1 VVKKIMD
8 FQCDGNANYK
18 HFERVLRKITKHEAV
33 KNQSRTC
40 PAAGFGIGGTESSC
54 LATRVSCRL

>member
-1 VVKKIMD
+1 MD

>member
-1 VVKKIMD
+1 MD

-18 HFERVLRKITKHEAV
+18 HFERVLTEHEVV

-40 PAAGFGIGGTESSC
+40 PAAGSGIRGTESSC
-54 LATRVSCRL
+54 LATS